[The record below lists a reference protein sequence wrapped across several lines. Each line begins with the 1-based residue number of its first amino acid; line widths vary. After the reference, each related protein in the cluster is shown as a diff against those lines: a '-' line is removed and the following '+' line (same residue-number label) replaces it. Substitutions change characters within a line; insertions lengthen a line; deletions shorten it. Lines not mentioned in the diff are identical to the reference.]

1 MYRLFHNARYA
12 YRELKALGVLPDRSY
27 AADRVSGAEFLQI
40 LGGVL
45 SYAEEAEGDEEAAP
59 PAPDEAQEPPDGGA
73 QEESTPAEPENSE
86 GDDRETET
94 E

>member
-45 SYAEEAEGDEEAAP
+45 SYAEEAEAP
-59 PAPDEAQEPPDGGA
+59 PPTPDGA
-73 QEESTPAEPENSE
+73 QERKEPENSE
-86 GDDRETET
+86 GDDREIET